1 MDRAPRPV
9 RGSGLSVAG
18 STVGFM
24 TRIGTFAFSAPLWQH
39 PGADG
44 WHFVSVPAE
53 ISDDIA
59 DLTASTRRGF
69 GSVRVTVTVGSTSWR
84 TSVFPDSKSG
94 TYLLPMK
101 KSVRTAEQLV
111 AGAAVEAQLEIV
123 DL

>member
-1 MDRAPRPV
+1 
-9 RGSGLSVAG
+9 
-18 STVGFM
+18 M
-24 TRIGTFAFSAPLWQH
+24 TRIGIFVFSAPLWQH

-69 GSVRVTVTVGSTSWR
+69 GSVRVTVTVGSTSWQ
-84 TSVFPDSKSG
+84 TSVFPDRKSG